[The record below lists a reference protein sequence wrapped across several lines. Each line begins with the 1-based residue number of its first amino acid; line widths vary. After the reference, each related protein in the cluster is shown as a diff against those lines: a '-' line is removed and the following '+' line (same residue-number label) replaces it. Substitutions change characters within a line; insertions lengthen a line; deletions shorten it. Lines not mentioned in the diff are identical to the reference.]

1 MVTARR
7 GRTRLG
13 CLFTLLILAAVG
25 YFAFQVGEVYYRF
38 YRFQDAMAQEARFAA
53 RRDDGE
59 IVARLRATADS
70 LDLPETAARI
80 RVRRTAD
87 RISIFSEYYDRLPLP
102 FVTREVYFTP
112 HAEWIF

>member
-1 MVTARR
+1 MVTGRR

-13 CLFTLLILAAVG
+13 CPFTLLILAALG
-25 YFAFQVGEVYYRF
+25 YFGLQVGEVYYRF

-53 RRDDGE
+53 RRDDAE
-59 IVARLRATADS
+59 IVSRLRATADS
-70 LDLPETAARI
+70 LDLPEAAGRI

-87 RISIFSEYYDRLPLP
+87 RISIFAEYYDRLPLP
-102 FVTREVYFTP
+102 LVTREILFTP